1 MLDESRPGQF
11 LTAAFAR
18 LTPGRDGG
26 FRLTLACGG
35 HPPPVV
41 VDAAGAPRE
50 LECSG
55 TLLGVIDDPR
65 IADSTIELVPGDTLL
80 LYTDG
85 LTEAEAP
92 ARTLGTP
99 EVAQLLAAA
108 RGETAAQ
115 TAEACLS
122 SAIAAGGGE
131 TRDDIAVLVV
141 QVQMPALD
149 RRENNQEGIFDTGTK
164 S

>member
-1 MLDESRPGQF
+1 
-11 LTAAFAR
+11 
-18 LTPGRDGG
+18 
-26 FRLTLACGG
+26 
-35 HPPPVV
+35 
-41 VDAAGAPRE
+41 
-50 LECSG
+50 
-55 TLLGVIDDPR
+55 VIDDPR
-65 IADSTIELVPGDTLL
+65 IADETIDLAPGDTLL

-92 ARTLGTP
+92 ARTLGAL

-149 RRENNQEGIFDTGTK
+149 RRENNQEGIFDTGTM